1 MKTPILV
8 LMACIV
14 TFTGCTQSRKRAHKA
29 APELTAPAAGIMHP
43 ASEVRIDRDS
53 PALAQIRLS
62 TVETA
67 EVPMDEVD
75 APGKIE
81 ANPNRMSHVVLP
93 LAGRISQVLV
103 RIGDT
108 VQRGQPLLLLE
119 SPDADAAISTLLQAQ
134 GGVNIATST
143 VMKAEADAERS
154 RDLFRNSAIAQKE
167 VLAAESV
174 LSQAKASLE
183 STKAVQEQAQ
193 RRLALLGLKPDQYGQ
208 KLEVKAPISGK
219 VLELTVAPNE
229 YRNDTNAS
237 LITLADLSDVWVS
250 SDVPETKIRFVKPGE
265 RIGLELSA
273 YPGETFTARVMN
285 LADTVDPT
293 THTVKVHAELKNP
306 AGRLR
311 PEMFGRIRHVE
322 SLKRL
327 PMVPLAALA
336 QGEGQTVVYRQ
347 KAPGEFEPVP
357 VELGVRDGDRVA
369 ITSGIR
375 PGDTIVTDGV
385 MLLKAR

>member
-1 MKTPILV
+1 MKKSILILTV
-8 LMACIV
+8 CLAALS
-14 TFTGCTQSRKRAHKA
+14 GCAKTRKHAHKA
-29 APELTAPAAGIMHP
+29 APEPAVPESALIRP

-53 PALAQIRLS
+53 PALSQIKVS

-67 EVPMDEVD
+67 EVPVDEVD

-81 ANPNRMSHVVLP
+81 ANLNHVSHVVLP

-103 RIGDT
+103 HIGDS
-108 VQRGQPLLLLE
+108 VQRGQPLLLVE

-134 GGVNIATST
+134 GGVNIANST
-143 VMKAEADAERS
+143 LMKAEADAERA

-167 VLAAESV
+167 VLAAENV
-174 LSQAKASLE
+174 LSQAKASLD
-183 STKAVQEQAQ
+183 SAKAVQEQAQ

-250 SDVPETKIRFVKPGE
+250 SDVPETKIRLVKPGE

-273 YPGETFTARVMN
+273 YPDEHFTARVLN
-285 LADTVDPT
+285 LADTVDPA

-306 AGRLR
+306 QGRLR

-322 SLKRL
+322 ALKRL
-327 PMVPLAALA
+327 PVVPLAALA
-336 QGEGQTVVYRQ
+336 QSEGQTLVYRQ
-347 KAPGEFEPVP
+347 KAPGEFEPVK
-357 VELGVRDGDRVA
+357 VELGERVGDKIAVTR
-369 ITSGIR
+369 GLQ
-375 PGDTIVTDGV
+375 PGETIVTDGV
-385 MLLKAR
+385 MLLKQQ